1 MNTLPISTSVQ
12 YSSRS
17 SSASMSRDQRLN
29 TVDSLV
35 KNLLRRR
42 NLIMALVK
50 REIEFLS
57 TWHNTAADVNLVFPG
72 EEQLTKW
79 SAQTTFTEK
88 AWRDHVKLA
97 WNISP
102 SLAFHLCARFV
113 YIFLL
118 MPCIQRFNFRHIY
131 GQRQRRHQGV
141 KQKLGYS
148 LVILLYINYYRLRAE
163 LAITIAMY

>member
-17 SSASMSRDQRLN
+17 SSGAMSRDQRLN

-102 SLAFHLCARFV
+102 SLAVHLCARFV
-113 YIFLL
+113 CIFLL
-118 MPCIQRFNFRHIY
+118 MPCIQRFNLRHIFRGSGATKVNRSY
-131 GQRQRRHQGV
+131 
-141 KQKLGYS
+141 
-148 LVILLYINYYRLRAE
+148 VILGFH
-163 LAITIAMY
+163 

>member
-1 MNTLPISTSVQ
+1 MNTLPLSTPVQ
-12 YSSRS
+12 YSSRNS
-17 SSASMSRDQRLN
+17 SGATSRDQRLN

-57 TWHNTAADVNLVFPG
+57 TWHNTAADANLVFPG
-72 EEQLTKW
+72 EDQLTKW

-97 WNISP
+97 WHISP
-102 SLAFHLCARFV
+102 SLAVHLCARFV
-113 YIFLL
+113 ELFVFML
-118 MPCIQRFNFRHIY
+118 CTQRN
-131 GQRQRRHQGV
+131 
-141 KQKLGYS
+141 LCC
-148 LVILLYINYYRLRAE
+148 NLRYN
-163 LAITIAMY
+163 LSDQNTNS